1 MGKFPFW
8 KVKRELRRIGR
19 SGQDTAVEL
28 IRKLYFRRHYD
39 LVTYKNIKRTRGTVP
54 LGKDVAI
61 YLMFPGAGLLASYLT
76 MLRALRLAGI
86 SPIVVSNRPLITQDR
101 DKICEYASIVIE
113 RPNVGYDFG
122 GYRDGILEV
131 ADILPTLDRI
141 WLLND
146 SVWLLAQDI
155 SWFEQAR
162 AMGKDFVG
170 ATSSFSILRKTW
182 LGTKRWNASD
192 YRSIIWRHDPN
203 NRDFHYASYA
213 LCIGPAILQD
223 RNFLRYWEKL
233 DIRNDKK
240 HTVRRGEMGLTQ
252 WVMKH
257 GYTHGAT
264 SEINDLDNE
273 LSRLSDAELD
283 QAARELVIFKGT
295 ELAALKTRVLGT
307 EPNSIEGRAERIGLI
322 LSAVARQGSAY
333 ALAVYILRRH
343 HFPFLKK
350 SLLWLSSEGPETVLA
365 AIASLDDEEASH
377 IVDEARLI
385 CEARAIARQTV

>member
-1 MGKFPFW
+1 
-8 KVKRELRRIGR
+8 
-19 SGQDTAVEL
+19 
-28 IRKLYFRRHYD
+28 
-39 LVTYKNIKRTRGTVP
+39 
-54 LGKDVAI
+54 
-61 YLMFPGAGLLASYLT
+61 
-76 MLRALRLAGI
+76 
-86 SPIVVSNRPLITQDR
+86 
-101 DKICEYASIVIE
+101 
-113 RPNVGYDFG
+113 
-122 GYRDGILEV
+122 
-131 ADILPTLDRI
+131 
-141 WLLND
+141 
-146 SVWLLAQDI
+146 
-155 SWFEQAR
+155 
-162 AMGKDFVG
+162 
-170 ATSSFSILRKTW
+170 
-182 LGTKRWNASD
+182 
-192 YRSIIWRHDPN
+192 
-203 NRDFHYASYA
+203 
-213 LCIGPAILQD
+213 
-223 RNFLRYWEKL
+223 
-233 DIRNDKK
+233 
-240 HTVRRGEMGLTQ
+240 MGLTQ

-365 AIASLDDEEASH
+365 AIASLDGEEASH
-377 IVDEARLI
+377 IADEARLI